1 MAKFDCPHCGETV
14 EVKVFLK
21 DVTKTKTLGEGD
33 FMTAALKS
41 IEEAIGE
48 KESPRTV
55 ASVATRIHK
64 QATPPTSILGG
75 QYSELMDKREK
86 LLQGGV
92 AIQKAA
98 EQYDSDDNT
107 YLSEDKVADGESI
120 AAKMNNIF
128 GGR

>member
-14 EVKVFLK
+14 EVKVYLK

-55 ASVATRIHK
+55 ASVATRISK
-64 QATPPTSILGG
+64 QASPTSILGG

-92 AIQKAA
+92 SLHKSA
-98 EQYDSDDNT
+98 EQYDSEDNT

-120 AAKMNNIF
+120 AAKMNNIC